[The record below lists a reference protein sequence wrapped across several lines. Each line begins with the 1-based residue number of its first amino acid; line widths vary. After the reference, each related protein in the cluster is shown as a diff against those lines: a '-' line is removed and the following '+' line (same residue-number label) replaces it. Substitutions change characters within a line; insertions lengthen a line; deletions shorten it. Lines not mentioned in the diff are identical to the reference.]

1 MHDMPPVCSHA
12 IASEIHPDPVIRE
25 ILVPLEHPG
34 NGDMRAMHEE
44 IRVGVAG
51 VVRDAILQCLKDL
64 QLEIREDIPDRS
76 VVLSMIQVIPGK
88 CRYAGEPLICVL
100 LDDILEIILALLYGI
115 PFLADDVT
123 VQ

>member
-1 MHDMPPVCSHA
+1 MTCPPVCSHA
-12 IASEIHPDPVIRE
+12 SEIHPDTVIRE
-25 ILVPLEHPG
+25 ILVPLEYPG
-34 NGDMRAMHEE
+34 NGDKRAMQEE
-44 IRVGVAG
+44 IPVGFAE

-64 QLEIREDIPDRS
+64 QLEIREDIPDRL
-76 VVLSMIQVIPGK
+76 VMLSMIQVIPGK

-100 LDDILEIILALLYGI
+100 LDDILEILLALLYGI